1 MDALLHTAHH
11 VLPDS
16 IAAGGSERR
25 PTEAAPEA
33 LSRGAAA
40 VVRLLPGD
48 HW

>member
-1 MDALLHTAHH
+1 MDALLHTPYR
-11 VLPDS
+11 VFPDS
-16 IAAGGSERR
+16 IAASGSERR

-40 VVRLLPGD
+40 MVRLLPGD